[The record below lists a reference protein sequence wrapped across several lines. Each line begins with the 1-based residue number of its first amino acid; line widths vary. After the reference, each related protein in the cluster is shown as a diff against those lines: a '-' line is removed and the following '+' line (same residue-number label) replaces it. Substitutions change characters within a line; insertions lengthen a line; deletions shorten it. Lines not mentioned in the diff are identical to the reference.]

1 MRLLDKA
8 GHFVLLIYEK
18 SALKTLVLISVSS
31 VVEWLMDD
39 VFPPAAV
46 PTGLGSSPLRL
57 SEAVADVLYKSRNT
71 VGCCDKLP
79 RGDVIYGR
87 WSPAWFCF

>member
-1 MRLLDKA
+1 MFSLILAPFGKRFIVPPHLSVMRLLDKA

-31 VVEWLMDD
+31 VVEWLTDD

-57 SEAVADVLYKSRNT
+57 SEAAADVLYKS
-71 VGCCDKLP
+71 
-79 RGDVIYGR
+79 
-87 WSPAWFCF
+87 